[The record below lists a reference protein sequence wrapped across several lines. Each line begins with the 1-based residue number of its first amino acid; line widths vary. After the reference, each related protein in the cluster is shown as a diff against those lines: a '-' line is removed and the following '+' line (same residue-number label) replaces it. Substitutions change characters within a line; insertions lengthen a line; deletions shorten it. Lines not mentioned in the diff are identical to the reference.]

1 MGVSAGLNIR
11 GVLQFSE
18 VGGSTGLN
26 VRRVLQFFE
35 VGGSTGLNVRG
46 ILQLSEV
53 CGSHAPDKFL
63 TALAVLGAAWQYRSH
78 FNLKVTSFQ
87 EQQSCSRSQ
96 ECALGSSCLSQG
108 GVQKQKH
115 VFLSTFCG

>member
-1 MGVSAGLNIR
+1 MIIGEKKGKDKRKNKEKGER
-11 GVLQFSE
+11 Q
-18 VGGSTGLN
+18 
-26 VRRVLQFFE
+26 
-35 VGGSTGLNVRG
+35 
-46 ILQLSEV
+46 
-53 CGSHAPDKFL
+53 APEKFL
-63 TALAVLGAAWQYRSH
+63 AALAVLGAAWQYRSH